1 MICGTVPFKAQNMH
15 DLHQIITS
23 GQFTFPS
30 QLLSILSNESK
41 DLISKMLVLNPKDRI
56 SIPEILSHPWMLVKD
71 DLMIS
76 DDPLDLE
83 NGMSKKDFMMA
94 I

>member
-23 GQFTFPS
+23 GQFSFPS

>member
-1 MICGTVPFKAQNMH
+1 MVCGTVPFKAQNMH

-23 GQFTFPS
+23 GQFSFPS